1 MLKAVIFDMDGVLV
15 DSEPVHFRS
24 NQITLKELFDIDI
37 DYEYYKHFIGSTV
50 RAMWGEIHDH
60 YGITSMSGEELMAY
74 NDEVLKKLLEQED
87 YPEVPGAS
95 AAVRRLKEAGY
106 ALAVA
111 SSSGREK
118 IRRNIR
124 NLGIEDCFSAIVSG
138 MELKNPKPAP
148 DIFLKAAATL
158 RAEPEK
164 CLVLEDSLNG
174 IKAGRAAGMTVVMV
188 PDVFPYTDDLAPYVD
203 HVLPDLAAVIPLLE
217 A

>member
-1 MLKAVIFDMDGVLV
+1 MSFQAVIFDMDGLLM
-15 DSEPVHFRS
+15 DSERVGLDVMHDCGLLQGYDIPVAMVRE
-24 NQITLKELFDIDI
+24 T
-37 DYEYYKHFIGSTV
+37 IGSNKQSSSDYYHQFFPALDTD
-50 RAMWGEIHDH
+50 RLFLDFKNAMCDLAKQGKIP
-60 YGITSMSGEELMAY
+60 
-74 NDEVLKKLLEQED
+74 LKKGALELLEEIKRQGI
-87 YPEVPGAS
+87 PM
-95 AAVRRLKEAGY
+95 
-106 ALAVA
+106 AVA
-111 SSSGREK
+111 SSSGQST
-118 IRRNIR
+118 ISVYLNSVGVIAYFDA
-124 NLGIEDCFSAIVSG
+124 LITGSG
-138 MELKNPKPAP
+138 LPSKPAP